1 MSFNTLEF
9 KFCPRC
15 GERLSYTS
23 TEGFCAYADC
33 NWNNDEAN
41 DCTPPAPASAVNPDA
56 SVSSDKA
63 AGLVAQPSVSG
74 GECSRSR
81 DFLCR
86 RDLRSARLLSGWA
99 ARSLRVF
106 RPSYGD
112 EVGPVLTP
120 MHSRARAFHLAAR
133 HGGVLVERVL

>member
-1 MSFNTLEF
+1 MAFNTLEF

-41 DCTPPAPASAVNPDA
+41 DCTPPAEPTPPP
-56 SVSSDKA
+56 SVD
-63 AGLVAQPSVSG
+63 AGLVAQSSVSG

-86 RDLRSARLLSGWA
+86 RHLRCARLLSGWA